1 MALLNLGA
9 QLKGFQTGGVRQTAQ
24 LRIAMK
30 AKCVCEIN

>member
-24 LRIAMK
+24 LRSAIN
-30 AKCVCEIN
+30 AKCFCEIN